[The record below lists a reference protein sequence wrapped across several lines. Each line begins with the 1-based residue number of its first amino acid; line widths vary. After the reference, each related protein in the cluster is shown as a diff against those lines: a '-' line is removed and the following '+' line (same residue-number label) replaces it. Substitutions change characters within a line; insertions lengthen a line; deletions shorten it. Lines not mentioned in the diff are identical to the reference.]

1 MGSTLFV
8 IWKKNKKLIIPL
20 LLFAAVS
27 GVMMPLIVKCEEQV
41 VDVILVFLE
50 GAPVSWEIISPL
62 LYLAGGYACTY
73 LMPVL
78 AELLYER
85 LWMRLDTYFGRQRIG
100 KMQRIQYQCTEEK
113 EVLDLYARIEKN
125 MDQKLGDLVR
135 NFCDL
140 LSAMIGVVGFFT
152 IICSVSAVSAVIFAL
167 LFIVLLFFA
176 DRSAKNFFSLNRQF
190 AETERRVVY
199 LDSVENTKQY
209 AHEKKLFG
217 FTDYINQKRSS
228 FLLGQR
234 KEMRKYDYK
243 YGLTFSMIDTA
254 GYVCTVLLMIAM
266 LPGVL
271 QGRISIGLFIAAS
284 HAAANLNLSTQNKIR
299 TVFNGLMEQ
308 RRFWK
313 EYNGFMALPDQGGM
327 AAEGEESGA
336 AAAFE
341 SLEFKDVTFCYPNG
355 TKVLEHMSFC
365 MEKGKQ
371 YALVGEN
378 GAGKSTIVKLMLRL
392 YEVEEGEILLN
403 GRNIREYG
411 QQELYRC
418 FAAVFQDFSR
428 YYVSVLDNI
437 VFGKTQEPDRAQ
449 RALEEMELQERIS
462 RLPDG
467 VNTHLGEIY
476 EDGVNLSGGEWQ
488 RLAFARALYR
498 DAPVI
503 LLDEPTSALD
513 PIAENEI
520 YNHFGRIA
528 RNKTTLFITHRLAS
542 ARMADEI
549 LVLGGGRVVEKGSHD
564 TLYGQNGLYR
574 RMYDS
579 QKKWYTGEGKEA

>member
-20 LLFAAVS
+20 LLLAAVS

-62 LYLAGGYACTY
+62 LFLAGGYTCTY

-254 GYVCTVLLMIAM
+254 GYVCTVLLMIAL

-313 EYNGFMALPDQGGM
+313 EYNDFMALPDQGGM

>member
-1 MGSTLFV
+1 MGSTLLV
-8 IWKKNKKLIIPL
+8 IWKKNKKLVIPL
-20 LLFAAVS
+20 LLLAAVS

-41 VDVILVFLE
+41 VNVILAFLE

-78 AELLYER
+78 AELLHER
-85 LWMRLDTYFGRQRIG
+85 LWMHLDAYFGRQRIG

-113 EVLDLYARIEKN
+113 DVLDLYARIEKN
-125 MDQKLGDLVR
+125 MDQRTGDLMR
-135 NFCDL
+135 HFCDL
-140 LSAMIGVVGFFT
+140 LSAMIGVAGFFT
-152 IICSVSAVSAVIFAL
+152 IICSVSVVSAAVFAL
-167 LFIVLLFFA
+167 LFVVLLFFA

-199 LDSVENTKQY
+199 LDSVENTRQY

-254 GYVCTVLLMIAM
+254 GYVCTILLMIAM

-271 QGRISIGLFIAAS
+271 QGGISIGLFIAAS

-313 EYNGFMALPDQGGM
+313 EYHDFMALPDQGG
-327 AAEGEESGA
+327 AAAKGEEGGTVGE
-336 AAAFE
+336 FE
-341 SLEFKDVTFCYPNG
+341 SLEFRDVTFRYPNG
-355 TKVLEHMSFC
+355 TRVLEHMSFC

-378 GAGKSTIVKLMLRL
+378 GAGKSTIVKLVLRL

-437 VFGKTQEPDRAQ
+437 VFGENRDPDRAH
-449 RALEEMELQERIS
+449 RALEEMELWERIQ

-467 VNTHLGEIY
+467 ENTHLGEIY

-520 YNHFGRIA
+520 YHHFGRIA

-549 LVLGGGRVVEKGSHD
+549 LVLGGGKVVEKGSHD
-564 TLYGQNGLYR
+564 VLYGQNGLYR

-579 QKKWYTGEGKEA
+579 QKKWYMREGEEA